1 MENKMEAIICS
12 NVNKSYGK
20 KEVLKNIDF
29 TLEKGKIYGL
39 IGRNGAGKTTLL
51 SILSAQNPAT
61 EGNVTWNG
69 EKIWEN
75 RKALDHICFSRE
87 LSTNLYGRGVSSLKV
102 KEYLKNASYYY
113 PNWDQKMA
121 DELIEK
127 FELNTKQRINKM
139 SKGMLSMVTIIVA
152 LASKADFT
160 FLDEPVAGL
169 DVVMREY
176 FYHKLMEEYTETGR
190 TFVISTHIIEEAAD
204 LMEEV
209 IMIKDGSL
217 LLKENTQ
224 DLLERSYHV
233 SGLAEVVDQ
242 AAEGYEKH
250 HEEKMGRS
258 KSVTILLKEGQELPK
273 GYDVTIQPIS
283 LEKLFVSLCGL
294 DD

>member
-87 LSTNLYGRGVSSLKV
+87 LSTNLYGSGVSSLKV

-113 PNWDQKMA
+113 PNWDKKMA

-209 IMIKDGSL
+209 IMIKDGQIS
-217 LLKENTQ
+217 KNYRNEK
-224 DLLERSYHV
+224 RV
-233 SGLAEVVDQ
+233 P
-242 AAEGYEKH
+242 AAELEAAKGYEKH

-273 GYDVTIQPIS
+273 DYDVTIQPIS

>member
-69 EKIWEN
+69 EMIWEN
-75 RKALDHICFSRE
+75 RKALAHICFSRE
-87 LSTNLYGRGVSSLKV
+87 LSTNLYGSGVSSLKV

-121 DELIEK
+121 DGLIEK

>member
-1 MENKMEAIICS
+1 MEAIICS

-87 LSTNLYGRGVSSLKV
+87 LSTNLYGSGVSSLKV

-121 DELIEK
+121 DGLIEK

-152 LASKADFT
+152 LASKAVPFR
-160 FLDEPVAGL
+160 L
-169 DVVMREY
+169 
-176 FYHKLMEEYTETGR
+176 
-190 TFVISTHIIEEAAD
+190 STRH
-204 LMEEV
+204 
-209 IMIKDGSL
+209 GTSPRR
-217 LLKENTQ
+217 N
-224 DLLERSYHV
+224 RCF
-233 SGLAEVVDQ
+233 
-242 AAEGYEKH
+242 
-250 HEEKMGRS
+250 
-258 KSVTILLKEGQELPK
+258 SVPPRLIRDRPRKWRQCPLP
-273 GYDVTIQPIS
+273 
-283 LEKLFVSLCGL
+283 
-294 DD
+294 

>member
-1 MENKMEAIICS
+1 
-12 NVNKSYGK
+12 
-20 KEVLKNIDF
+20 
-29 TLEKGKIYGL
+29 
-39 IGRNGAGKTTLL
+39 
-51 SILSAQNPAT
+51 
-61 EGNVTWNG
+61 
-69 EKIWEN
+69 
-75 RKALDHICFSRE
+75 
-87 LSTNLYGRGVSSLKV
+87 
-102 KEYLKNASYYY
+102 
-113 PNWDQKMA
+113 MA

-273 GYDVTIQPIS
+273 DYDVTIQPIS

>member
-1 MENKMEAIICS
+1 MENKMGAIICS

-87 LSTNLYGRGVSSLKV
+87 LSTNRYGSGVSSLKV

-273 GYDVTIQPIS
+273 DYDVTIQPIS

>member
-87 LSTNLYGRGVSSLKV
+87 LSTNLNGSGVSSLKV

-190 TFVISTHIIEEAAD
+190 NFVISTHIIEEAAD

>member
-1 MENKMEAIICS
+1 
-12 NVNKSYGK
+12 
-20 KEVLKNIDF
+20 
-29 TLEKGKIYGL
+29 
-39 IGRNGAGKTTLL
+39 
-51 SILSAQNPAT
+51 
-61 EGNVTWNG
+61 
-69 EKIWEN
+69 
-75 RKALDHICFSRE
+75 
-87 LSTNLYGRGVSSLKV
+87 
-102 KEYLKNASYYY
+102 
-113 PNWDQKMA
+113 MA

-224 DLLERSYHV
+224 D
-233 SGLAEVVDQ
+233 
-242 AAEGYEKH
+242 
-250 HEEKMGRS
+250 
-258 KSVTILLKEGQELPK
+258 
-273 GYDVTIQPIS
+273 
-283 LEKLFVSLCGL
+283 C
-294 DD
+294 

>member
-1 MENKMEAIICS
+1 
-12 NVNKSYGK
+12 
-20 KEVLKNIDF
+20 
-29 TLEKGKIYGL
+29 
-39 IGRNGAGKTTLL
+39 
-51 SILSAQNPAT
+51 
-61 EGNVTWNG
+61 
-69 EKIWEN
+69 
-75 RKALDHICFSRE
+75 
-87 LSTNLYGRGVSSLKV
+87 
-102 KEYLKNASYYY
+102 
-113 PNWDQKMA
+113 MA

-250 HEEKMGRS
+250 HEEKWDAARA
-258 KSVTILLKEGQELPK
+258 
-273 GYDVTIQPIS
+273 
-283 LEKLFVSLCGL
+283 
-294 DD
+294 

>member
-75 RKALDHICFSRE
+75 RKALDHICSSRE
-87 LSTNLYGRGVSSLKV
+87 LSTNLYGSGVSSLKV

-273 GYDVTIQPIS
+273 DYDVTIQPIS

>member
-75 RKALDHICFSRE
+75 RKALDHICFSRK
-87 LSTNLYGRGVSSLKV
+87 LSTNLYGSGVSSLKV